1 MIGDVPGFVKD
12 QEYDLTMTQLDELST
27 KYDLMVRM
35 VNVSPDRK
43 KTTVQEFRKYFF
55 LDHLR
60 GMFRQR

>member
-1 MIGDVPGFVKD
+1 MVGDIPGFVKD
-12 QEYDLTMTQLDELST
+12 QEYDLTIEQLDKLST
-27 KYDLMVRM
+27 EYDVMIRM

-43 KTTVQEFRKYFF
+43 KTTTQVFRKYFF